1 MTDLLN
7 KEKKISNGNKL
18 KKNLSELSALIQSIN
33 IKKDSKDKIK
43 IVNFNKKKKKL
54 INSHCFNF
62 LTSKDIMKY
71 SSIDTPEKKPPSK
84 KTTKKIKNKA
94 KSERMITNFV
104 FEKKTIE
111 KDTIEEEDEE
121 GKIEPLKENIYYKS
135 KKDVLSFTLN
145 SRKKYPKID
154 LVKSSY
160 NNNDDSYPKLDY
172 SIYIPEKL
180 QKQINILSIKT
191 IFPIDNKYG
200 KYTKYINNVARSIK
214 DFIYLEYDSI
224 FAEENATNMKY
235 LILNTDSDNDKKLL
249 LLDLD
254 ETLVHSEF

>member
-7 KEKKISNGNKL
+7 KEKKTSNINKL
-18 KKNLSELSALIQSIN
+18 KKNLSELSTLIQSIN
-33 IKKDSKDKIK
+33 IKKDSQDKIK
-43 IVNFNKKKKKL
+43 ITNFNKKKKKL

-62 LTSKDIMKY
+62 LTSKHLMKY
-71 SSIDTPEKKPPSK
+71 SSIDTPEKKPPIK

-94 KSERMITNFV
+94 KSERMVTNFV
-104 FEKKTIE
+104 FEKKTKE
-111 KDTIEEEDEE
+111 KDTIEEEEDEE
-121 GKIEPLKENIYYKS
+121 GKIKPLKENIYYKS

-145 SRKKYPKID
+145 SKKKYPKID
-154 LVKSSY
+154 VVRSTY

-172 SIYIPEKL
+172 SLYIPEKL

-254 ETLVHSEF
+254 ETLVH